1 MNYEDQL
8 QIAVAQYCDLKKWRW
23 CHVANER
30 NTSPRRGAM
39 LKKKGVK
46 RGVPDVLIFEDWKTP
61 DDEFTAMGYGP
72 IADGFGIA
80 IELKAPK
87 RYPTP
92 EQREWLADL
101 KARGWL
107 TGIVH
112 TLDEFIALTECIG

>member
-30 NTSPRRGAM
+30 NTSPRRGAL

-46 RGVPDVLIFEDWKTP
+46 RGVPDVLIFEWWSSPRHLPEQCPESWT
-61 DDEFTAMGYGP
+61 
-72 IADGFGIA
+72 DGFGIA

-107 TGIVH
+107 TGVAH

>member
-30 NTSPRRGAM
+30 NTSPRRGAL

-46 RGVPDVLIFEDWKTP
+46 RGVPDVLIFEWWYFGGMQPVGDRRI
-61 DDEFTAMGYGP
+61 GH
-72 IADGFGIA
+72 GIA

-92 EQREWLADL
+92 EQREWIADL
-101 KARGWL
+101 KVRGWM
-107 TGIVH
+107 TGIAH
-112 TLDEFIALTECIG
+112 TLDEFIALTECIDR